1 MGSYVS
7 LANDTKDEAVAK
19 LGADML
25 VIDWAVDE
33 WTKWAKFVITGG
45 GNMPLPNIGTGTGK
59 GEDYYVLPDGA
70 YYGEEGATPYE
81 KAAQKFVVQA
91 NPSYSLLSNDAKGNI
106 KVVAAV
112 EGWDD
117 LPDDAVE
124 QEKKS
129 TITKAAVQSVINK
142 AFVHSLV
149 KKFEDKDYKS
159 YSPGQEIKSGK
170 KSLSLLMEY
179 TCVRFHIDSDTIQV
193 LKAHHHVWSG
203 KTNKSV
209 NKYNMTSM
217 GDWKTEATINI
228 RCVGKNKKENGDHRT
243 RAQVVETSARTVENP
258 TAVRMS
264 CCGFGS
270 ATKHGA

>member
-1 MGSYVS
+1 MG
-7 LANDTKDEAVAK
+7 
-19 LGADML
+19 
-25 VIDWAVDE
+25 

-45 GNMPLPNIGTGTGK
+45 GNMPLPSIGTGTGK

-129 TITKAAVQSVINK
+129 TITKAAVQSVI
-142 AFVHSLV
+142 
-149 KKFEDKDYKS
+149 
-159 YSPGQEIKSGK
+159 
-170 KSLSLLMEY
+170 
-179 TCVRFHIDSDTIQV
+179 
-193 LKAHHHVWSG
+193 
-203 KTNKSV
+203 
-209 NKYNMTSM
+209 TS
-217 GDWKTEATINI
+217 WWCPLFANI
-228 RCVGKNKKENGDHRT
+228 RLYVDARPNLAPII
-243 RAQVVETSARTVENP
+243 AQRGLAHSMQLFCNHVQTLRVQKMELRP
-258 TAVRMS
+258 
-264 CCGFGS
+264 
-270 ATKHGA
+270 